1 MIKFLIVLD
10 KVFYKDFFFLKCKVF
25 IKILFFLDVII
36 ICVYMII
43 K

>member
-10 KVFYKDFFFLKCKVF
+10 KVFYKDFFFLICKVF

>member
-1 MIKFLIVLD
+1 MIKFFIVLD
-10 KVFYKDFFFLKCKVF
+10 KVFYKDFFFLICKVF